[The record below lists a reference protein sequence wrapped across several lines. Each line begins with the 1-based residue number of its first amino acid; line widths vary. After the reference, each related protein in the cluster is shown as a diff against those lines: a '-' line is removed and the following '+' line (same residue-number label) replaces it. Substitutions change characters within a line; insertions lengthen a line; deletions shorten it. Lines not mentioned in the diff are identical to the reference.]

1 MEGNNM
7 ETNTPGLHLPRSLR
21 NNNPTNIT
29 VGARP
34 WVGQCGRDGRF
45 CVFKNNIY
53 GYRATFLLLNT
64 YNKVHHIYS
73 VREII
78 SRWAPPSD
86 GNNTRGYI
94 QRVCKITGLKE
105 TDIIVAQPSD
115 GDPYDVIM
123 LVYAMALVETG
134 DRYKNLIDRAEICK
148 GYELAFNTKL

>member
-94 QRVCKITGLKE
+94 QRVCKSPG
-105 TDIIVAQPSD
+105 
-115 GDPYDVIM
+115 
-123 LVYAMALVETG
+123 
-134 DRYKNLIDRAEICK
+134 
-148 GYELAFNTKL
+148 